1 MNERSHSELLAT
13 VAFTSND
20 EKAET
25 RRVCLEANVWG
36 GKREQWRGAEWLRMR
51 AEEKK

>member
-1 MNERSHSELLAT
+1 MNERSQRELLAT

-25 RRVCLEANVWG
+25 RRVCLEANVWE
-36 GKREQWRGAEWLRMR
+36 GKRKSSGEVQSGCE
-51 AEEKK
+51 